1 MFPSLTIMLKTGEI
15 QGFPMMGDYVS
26 YCRRVGS
33 QKLSNGKKKDQ
44 LTLRE
49 KKKNFFS
56 AGRSVLA

>member
-1 MFPSLTIMLKTGEI
+1 MLKTGEI